1 MLERYLRTRIGIE
14 KKEHGGESVSFL
26 DLKINIEG
34 RMFDTSLFDKRDD
47 FPFDIVRMPYKSSNI
62 PSKIFYSS
70 LGAEILRIGRATMS
84 TTAFVSS
91 SRALIHRMM
100 NQGAAREDVTRLLKK
115 IYGQYGLFRK
125 FASSAAKF
133 ATSLQ

>member
-1 MLERYLRTRIGIE
+1 M
-14 KKEHGGESVSFL
+14 
-26 DLKINIEG
+26 
-34 RMFDTSLFDKRDD
+34 
-47 FPFDIVRMPYKSSNI
+47 RMPYKSSNI

-115 IYGQYGLFRK
+115 IYGRHSLFRK